1 MAKTSLLLPEDSQPA
16 SDLEKR
22 AVDLL
27 RRVRETR
34 RPVALTES
42 GQTTAVLVDL
52 ETYQDL
58 LEEIELLRDVHRG
71 LADAEAGRTVPHEEA
86 MTRLLARYS

>member
-1 MAKTSLLLPEDSQPA
+1 MAKTSPILPEDSQPA
-16 SDLEKR
+16 SDLAKK
-22 AVDLL
+22 AAALL
-27 RRVRETR
+27 RQVRETR

-42 GQTTAVLVDL
+42 GRTTAVLVDL
-52 ETYQDL
+52 ETYQGL

-86 MTRLLARYS
+86 MARLLARYS